1 MCTCPRI
8 IRRKVINRI
17 REDIVPCGKCHECL
31 SKQQNEFAA
40 LACLEAKRSSSM
52 YMVAFTYS
60 NRTCPIMRTCK
71 NECDEFEVKDFV
83 EGRDRLLVL
92 PDMVRERFENGR
104 RIEYLVSTYRD
115 GFHFEPS
122 LHREDVRLFL
132 KSARQAF
139 HRKYG
144 YYPSFRYAAFGE
156 YGDKYHRPH
165 THFLFFGLKSQEMAF
180 IADQW
185 KNKFGFA
192 DVKEIPVL
200 NRDGSPARVKVSKYV
215 SKYLRKPKTDF
226 LPLLHDLCERPRLIV
241 SKGFGKDVL
250 PSNLKS
256 FYLCEDLS
264 HLNFSQRAEEI
275 LKRKKSL
282 IIDGVR
288 FPLPRKISDQYFRVE
303 APSKIKTV
311 VNEKSGE
318 ITLQNVRQTRRSALS
333 LQVSRFAR
341 DRYYKDFIDKVF
353 RYSETH
359 SDKDID
365 LYLHKVCEDEGIAL
379 EDRARYARKIYLQ
392 YLTKQK
398 YG

>member
-8 IRRKVINRI
+8 IRRKVVNRI

-52 YMVAFTYS
+52 YMVSFTYS

-71 NECDEFEVKDFV
+71 NEFDEFEVKDFV
-83 EGRDRLLVL
+83 EGRERLSVL
-92 PDMVRERFENGR
+92 PSMVRERFENGR
-104 RIEYLVSTYRD
+104 RIEYLVSTDQD
-115 GFHFEPS
+115 GFHYEPS

-139 HRKYG
+139 YRKYC
-144 YYPSFRYAAFGE
+144 YYLSFRYAAFGE
-156 YGDKYHRPH
+156 YGDRYHRPH
-165 THFLFFGLKSQEMAF
+165 THFLFFGLKWHEMVF
-180 IADQW
+180 IAEQW

-215 SKYLRKPKTDF
+215 SKYLRKPKSDF
-226 LPLLHDLCERPRLIV
+226 LPLLQDLCERPRLIA
-241 SKGFGKDVL
+241 SKGFGKNVL

-264 HLNFSQRAEEI
+264 HLNFSRRAEEI

-282 IIDGVR
+282 IIDGVK
-288 FPLPRKISDQYFRVE
+288 FPLPRKISDQYFREE
-303 APSKIKTV
+303 APLKIKTV
-311 VNEKSGE
+311 VDEKSGE
-318 ITLQNVRQTRRSALS
+318 VTLQNIRQTRRTALS

-341 DRYYKDFIDKVF
+341 DRYYQDFIRKLLKD
-353 RYSETH
+353 
-359 SDKDID
+359 SDKHPD
-365 LYLHKVCEDEGIAL
+365 LLDYRRIREICENESASL